1 MIEKQSKKEYKKSL
15 FTIKLLNIPSI
26 INPIIS
32 LSSMFPML
40 TFKIVK
46 ISTVSLVLKYSGAK
60 IIRDPFERC
69 KRFTNLIFLNSKTLS
84 SFPKWKAA
92 TNRNIIRVN
101 VENINQHDITNIAK
115 TT

>member
-1 MIEKQSKKEYKKSL
+1 MQGSRD
-15 FTIKLLNIPSI
+15 
-26 INPIIS
+26 
-32 LSSMFPML
+32 L
-40 TFKIVK
+40 T
-46 ISTVSLVLKYSGAK
+46 K

-101 VENINQHDITNIAK
+101 VENINKDTWDLTVNNPNIVEVVDTRTPK
-115 TT
+115 EIISEIIDK